1 MRTKFK
7 EQTSIRIIA
16 SISTVLVEAIK
27 NLVKRNIK
35 MNVVKEIGINK
46 TVKNH
51 RPIEIRETKIRKAIK
66 LQNRNKEPKI
76 MKD

>member
-51 RPIEIRETKIRKAIK
+51 RSIEIRENKIRKAIK
-66 LQNRNKEPKI
+66 SQNRNKEPKI